1 MIESEEMIMRKKLV
15 TLMLVAVLGV
25 NCLGGCGSDDT
36 KKDSF
41 SEVTEGP
48 SSEAKT
54 TAVSLIRTAN
64 SDTVPLNGKDI
75 YMEKDTFSYVKIAT
89 IWDPE
94 LTLYDAETFVQ
105 DSKAIAV
112 TFEVSNMDVEPLTCY
127 WNYMV
132 VDSDENE
139 IACWDTKYQ
148 TDDIEITGD
157 GTYQIVFD
165 YSKVEGGV
173 VAGLKSLQLV
183 FPTKKADTTM
193 QVKVMDAVCIM
204 YDAELGTVYKTGAVK

>member
-1 MIESEEMIMRKKLV
+1 MRKKLV
-15 TLMLVAVLGV
+15 TLMLVAALGV
-25 NCLGGCGSDDT
+25 SCLGGCGSDDT

-41 SEVTEGP
+41 SEATEEP

-183 FPTKKADTTM
+183 FPTKKADTTI
-193 QVKVMDAVCIM
+193 QVKVTDAVCIM
-204 YDAELGTVYKTGAVK
+204 DEAELGAVYKTGAVE